1 MPSIPSLTFNDGHR
15 IPQFGLGVYLTPD
28 PDMPAV
34 LKTAFA
40 AGYRHIDT
48 AAIYRNEAGV
58 GRGIAESGIARDEL
72 FVTTKLWNADQGYD
86 SALRALDSSL
96 MKLRLD
102 HVDLYLIHWPCPG
115 NGRFVESWKALVEAQ
130 RSGKARSIG
139 VSNFRIEDLQRII
152 DDTGVVPAA
161 NQVELHPWLQQHE
174 LRDYH
179 TRHGIV
185 TEAWSPLAQGGE
197 LLTDPALQVLAA
209 KHGKTRAQI
218 VLRWHVQS
226 GLVVFPKS
234 ANPARIRENID
245 VFDFALDDAEMAAIA
260 RLDAGKR
267 IGPDPATL
275 N

>member
-174 LRDYH
+174 LRDFH
-179 TRHGIV
+179 ARHGIV

-197 LLTDPALQVLAA
+197 LLTDPALQALAA

>member
-58 GRGIAESGIARDEL
+58 GRGIAEFGIARDEL

-174 LRDYH
+174 LRDFH
-179 TRHGIV
+179 ARHGIV

-197 LLTDPALQVLAA
+197 LLTDPALQALAA

>member
-1 MPSIPSLTFNDGHR
+1 MPSVPSLTFNDGHR

-174 LRDYH
+174 LRDFH
-179 TRHGIV
+179 ARHGIV

-197 LLTDPALQVLAA
+197 LLTDPALQALAA

>member
-1 MPSIPSLTFNDGHR
+1 MPSVPSLTFNDGHR

-34 LKTAFA
+34 LKAAFA

-58 GRGIAESGIARDEL
+58 GRGIAESGIARNEL

-86 SALRALDSSL
+86 STMRALDSSL
-96 MKLRLD
+96 VKLRLD

-130 RSGKARSIG
+130 KSGKAKSIG
-139 VSNFRIEDLQRII
+139 VSNFRIEDLEQII
-152 DDTGVVPAA
+152 GETGVVPAA

-179 TRHGIV
+179 ARHGIV
-185 TEAWSPLAQGGE
+185 TEAWSPLAQGSE
-197 LLTDPALQVLAA
+197 LLTDPTLQALAA
-209 KHGKTRAQI
+209 KHGKTRAQV

-245 VFDFALDDAEMAAIA
+245 VFDFTLDDAEMAAIA
-260 RLDAGKR
+260 KLDAGKR

>member
-1 MPSIPSLTFNDGHR
+1 MPSVPSLTFNDGHR

-58 GRGIAESGIARDEL
+58 GRGIAEFGIARDEL

-174 LRDYH
+174 LRDFH
-179 TRHGIV
+179 ARHGIV

-197 LLTDPALQVLAA
+197 LLTDPALQALAA

>member
-58 GRGIAESGIARDEL
+58 GRGIAEFGIARDEL

-152 DDTGVVPAA
+152 DDTGVLPAA

-174 LRDYH
+174 LRDFH
-179 TRHGIV
+179 ARHGIV

-197 LLTDPALQVLAA
+197 LLTDPALQALAA